1 VTRLGQGYNKLSDV
15 SAVRIAEALTTNSTL
30 QSLDLVSF
38 LAANRVALRAT
49 CLDIAL

>member
-1 VTRLGQGYNKLSDV
+1 MTRLLQGNNQLSDV
-15 SAVRIAEALTTNSTL
+15 SGVRIAEALMTNSTL

-38 LAANRVALRAT
+38 LVVVRVALRAT